1 MNFHYKKMDPSSH
14 TSGAERIG
22 GKQIGSE
29 GRIGSRQQSPHGGAT
44 VHVQAMVECRDALF
58 MQAFF

>member
-1 MNFHYKKMDPSSH
+1 MDPSSH